1 MTDYESGEVGLL
13 NRIGKTIRY
22 RFGGRK
28 PTIHQQTVTL
38 HPQVK
43 SRGNVLLSYIINP
56 FLLGK
61 SEAISNDHT
70 HHWESFQIAQT
81 FLKHGFRVD
90 VISYLNTAFV
100 PSTEYAYFI
109 SARTNLEKVAR
120 KLNGNCIVVAH
131 LDTAHWISSNHSAY
145 TRLLALKE
153 RRQRSIMN
161 SLKLIESN
169 AAFEFAR
176 LGTVLGNDYTIDTYR
191 YANKPI
197 YRIPISTTAVYE
209 WNPHKDFERC
219 RNNYLWFGSSGF
231 VHKGLDLVLE
241 AFARMP
247 EHHLT
252 VCGPFDE
259 EKDFLDAYHRE
270 LFQTPNIHA
279 AGWTD
284 VNSSK
289 FTEIANNCAGLVYP
303 SCAEGGGG
311 SAITCMHAGIIP
323 ILSREASVDIDE
335 DCGRLL
341 PRSSVEEIIDAVRMV
356 SALPASRLQQLARNA
371 WQRARESHTRERFA
385 AEYDRFVAEILLPRA
400 FGE

>member
-1 MTDYESGEVGLL
+1 MLH
-13 NRIGKTIRY
+13 RIGKNIRN
-22 RFGGRK
+22 RLGVRK
-28 PTIHQQTVTL
+28 PAIHQQTVTL
-38 HPQVK
+38 YPPEK

-56 FLLGK
+56 FLLSKGD
-61 SEAISNDHT
+61 AISNDHT

-81 FLKHGFRVD
+81 FIHHGFSVD
-90 VISYLNTAFV
+90 VISYLNTAFL
-100 PSTEYAYFI
+100 PSKDYAYFI
-109 SARTNLEKVAR
+109 SARTNLERIAR
-120 KLNGNCIVVAH
+120 TINSDCTIVAH

-145 TRLLALKE
+145 CRLLALKE
-153 RRQRSIMN
+153 RRKLSIKN

-169 AAFEFAR
+169 SALEFAH
-176 LGTVLGNDYTIDTYR
+176 LGTALGNDYTIDTYR
-191 YANKPI
+191 YASKPI

-247 EHHLT
+247 EFHLT

-259 EKDFLDAYHRE
+259 EKEFLKAYHSE

-279 AGWTD
+279 VGWTD
-284 VNSSK
+284 VNSGK
-289 FTEIANNCAGLVYP
+289 FLDIANNCAGLVYP

-323 ILSREASVDIDE
+323 ILSREASVDLDD
-335 DCGRLL
+335 DCGVLL
-341 PRSSVEEIIDAVRMV
+341 PQSSVESIIDAVRKI
-356 SALPASRLQQLARNA
+356 SALPAGRLQLLARNA
-371 WQRARESHTRERFA
+371 WQRARDTHTRERFA
-385 AEYDRFVAEILLPRA
+385 AEYDRFVSEVLLPKSYA
-400 FGE
+400 K